1 MNYFDINNYV
11 LWRLYLVFFIGLFIN
26 INIFRRKIYSVFDP
40 LLHHLV
46 WISSMNAVCFEL
58 LLEHSD
64 NMWTFFFCLVSL
76 YYTFNIFIF
85 SKQRIRENSILLL
98 AKQPNYFHYFLL
110 INAFLI
116 LFFSDYINK
125 WNYLL
130 NNGIFA
136 SAIYK
141 FELVNRAKPLYET
154 IAIIVLYPVYEYISF
169 YVCFFEKRMI
179 LRILV
184 MSLLVHNL
192 IINTVTGSRSA
203 TMSMLLSLGFFCF
216 YFRRYINQKNTNR
229 LFNRILLV
237 AAPMTILSLVLV
249 TALYMSKT
257 GDINLND
264 GWSVTLNRIFANA
277 DGLDYFVK
285 LDGDQFI
292 DTWGFIKYNF
302 GVFLNRIGDNDEKNQ
317 SLGWKLMELATGR
330 KLNFSQGPNFMIYLQ
345 SLMFFSPL
353 LAPIYITL
361 TTFFLLKI
369 RYMKSNNLSIK
380 DIWIY
385 SIAKNSLSFFV
396 DSETFIYRTLI
407 SSVFFFISYCFSLCL
422 NEKKRKTYAEW

>member
-11 LWRLYLVFFIGLFIN
+11 LWRLYLVFAISIFIN

-40 LLHHLV
+40 LLYHLI

-64 NMWTFFFCLVSL
+64 NAWTFFFCLVSL

-85 SKQRIRENSILLL
+85 SKQRIRENSVLLL

-110 INAFLI
+110 ISAFLI
-116 LFFSDYINK
+116 LFFLDYINK
-125 WNYLL
+125 WNHLL

-136 SAIYK
+136 AVMYK
-141 FELVNRAKPLYET
+141 FEFLDRGRPFYET
-154 IAIIVLYPVYEYISF
+154 IAIIMLYPVYEYISF
-169 YVCFFEKRMI
+169 YVCFFEKKMI
-179 LRILV
+179 LKLLV

-192 IINTVTGSRSA
+192 IINTVTGGRS
-203 TMSMLLSLGFFCF
+203 TTVGMLLSLGFFCL
-216 YFRRYINQKNTNR
+216 YFRRYIDQKNVNK
-229 LFNRILLV
+229 LFNRMLLI
-237 AAPMTILSLVLV
+237 AAPMAILSLVLI
-249 TALYMSKT
+249 TALYRSRNE
-257 GDINLND
+257 DINLND
-264 GWSVTLNRIFANA
+264 GLSVIFNRVFANA
-277 DGLDYFVK
+277 DGIDYFVK
-285 LDGDQFI
+285 LDGDKLV

-302 GVFLNRIGDNDEKNQ
+302 GVFLNRIGDGDEKNQ
-317 SLGWKLMELATGR
+317 SLGWKLMELAVGQ
-330 KLNFSQGPNFMIYLQ
+330 KLNFSQGPNFMIHLQ

-361 TTFFLLKI
+361 TTFCLLKI

-385 SIAKNSLSFFV
+385 SIANNSLSFFV
-396 DSETFIYRTLI
+396 ML
-407 SSVFFFISYCFSLCL
+407 
-422 NEKKRKTYAEW
+422 

>member
-11 LWRLYLVFFIGLFIN
+11 LWRLYLVFIIGLFIN

-422 NEKKRKTYAEW
+422 YAEW